1 VEFRSPKCRVLFVDD
16 EARITQM
23 AEQVLRSQG
32 FEVTALTSA
41 VRALAAFLA
50 EPLEFDAVVLDHT
63 MPELSGLELAQ
74 RISSIRQ
81 ELPIVLLSGLAEGLS
96 RAALQKAGVAR
107 CLPKPLPLSQLGELL
122 HGLLQREA

>member
-1 VEFRSPKCRVLFVDD
+1 VEFRSPKGRVLFVDD

-41 VRALAAFLA
+41 VQALAAFLA
-50 EPLEFDAVVLDHT
+50 DPRQFDAVVLDHT

-74 RISSIRQ
+74 RISSIRP
-81 ELPIVLLSGLAEGLS
+81 ELPIVLLSGFAEGLS

>member
-1 VEFRSPKCRVLFVDD
+1 VEFRSPKGRVLFVDD

-23 AEQVLRSQG
+23 AEQVLRSQD
-32 FEVTALTSA
+32 FDVTALTSA

-50 EPLEFDAVVLDHT
+50 DPRQFDAVVLDHT

-74 RISSIRQ
+74 RISSIRP
-81 ELPIVLLSGLAEGLS
+81 ELPIVLLSGFAEGLS
-96 RAALQKAGVAR
+96 RAALQTAGVAR

-122 HGLLQREA
+122 HGLLKREA